1 LKALRRKAS
10 NCVCFKKKGEISMIE
25 SEYVGIKKV
34 KGKLA
39 CKQCGTVEP
48 EVKTTTHIDGVDFYT
63 WAGNCT
69 KCGNAISITK
79 ERKDNWAGGY

>member
-1 LKALRRKAS
+1 MA
-10 NCVCFKKKGEISMIE
+10 
-25 SEYVGIKKV
+25 EYVGIKKV
-34 KGKLA
+34 DGKLA
-39 CKQCGTVEP
+39 CEQCGTIEP
-48 EVKTTTHIDGVDFYT
+48 KVKTTTHIDGVDFYT